1 MSTAYH
7 PQTDGQTERV
17 NQSLENYLRI
27 FCDTRQNDWE
37 KFLPTAEFSYNN
49 AAHES
54 TKLSPFYVETGWN
67 PKMAPDVV
75 GDLTHPSLEEL
86 FYDRAE
92 AQEEAKS
99 ALVLAAERMKWYY
112 DQHKQESPF
121 NVGDLVLLKGKDLK
135 IRAANTKLAAK
146 NYGPYEII
154 EKLGKATFKLKLPAK
169 TRTHDVFHASK
180 FIRYHRDT
188 IGKRNPTNP
197 PPLEIE
203 GHDEFEVERILDSRI
218 HYRKVQYLVKWV
230 GYDASHDSWEP
241 VSHVDNAKKAVAE
254 FHKNHPDAPA
264 PVSWS
269 NPRPK
274 PPPKSRN

>member
-1 MSTAYH
+1 
-7 PQTDGQTERV
+7 
-17 NQSLENYLRI
+17 
-27 FCDTRQNDWE
+27 
-37 KFLPTAEFSYNN
+37 
-49 AAHES
+49 
-54 TKLSPFYVETGWN
+54 
-67 PKMAPDVV
+67 
-75 GDLTHPSLEEL
+75 
-86 FYDRAE
+86 
-92 AQEEAKS
+92 
-99 ALVLAAERMKWYY
+99 MKWYY

-254 FHKNHPDAPA
+254 FHKKHPDAPA

-269 NPRPK
+269 NPCLK